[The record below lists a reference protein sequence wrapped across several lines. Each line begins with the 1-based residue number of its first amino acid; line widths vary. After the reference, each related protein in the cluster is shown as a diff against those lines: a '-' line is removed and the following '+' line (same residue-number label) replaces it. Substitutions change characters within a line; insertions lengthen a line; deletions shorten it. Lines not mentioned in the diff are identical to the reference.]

1 MRLTLQT
8 DYALRILIYLATR
21 PDETVTVRSIAESY
35 GISTNHV
42 ATVAKRLVREGLVEG
57 YRGHS
62 GGLRLAHEALDTRVG
77 DVVRSFEPG
86 LDLVECFRSDG
97 ACPIARDCRLAD
109 ALERAR
115 DAFMEVLDAT
125 TLGSLVENAPRLLR
139 LLPGPPPAPRRGIGR
154 SSAGRR

>member
-86 LDLVECFRSDG
+86 LDLVECLRADG
-97 ACPIARDCRLAD
+97 ECAIEPACRLKG

-115 DAFMEVLDAT
+115 KAFMDVLDEMTIA
-125 TLGSLVENAPRLLR
+125 SLAGNAPRLVR
-139 LLPGPPPAPRRGIGR
+139 LLSRSTRAARRTPGR
-154 SSAGRR
+154 SSGK